1 MEAPRQDEPRR
12 FGPYTVLA
20 RLRETAAAVQY
31 LARGE
36 DPAALVVVTAARPE
50 LAASPAFRH
59 RFDAEA
65 RLAGR
70 LAGGWVDGPLETRG
84 DETDAPWTAAAYVPA
99 LTLAE
104 AIEAAGPLPGRA
116 VRILGAG
123 IAETLSRVHATGAV
137 LHGLAPGTVL
147 LAEDGPRLTAFG
159 PLGAAAEASA
169 GPGGRLSVRLGYLTP
184 EQLAGEEAGPAS
196 DLFVLG
202 LLLAY
207 AATGTTPLADGP
219 PAEAADRIAEAA
231 PELGGVPGELRELIA
246 RCLAKDPADR
256 PTAGTVAAGLA
267 LEGASALAAGDWL
280 PEQLAASVAQ
290 QGALARRL
298 AEGADSPAGAGPAP
312 GADTPPPASG
322 ADTPPAPDSAPSSA
336 AAPVSAAPPV
346 NLPVPEQNVSVENPV
361 SDQYPVS
368 DENPSGGR
376 SAHPPK
382 SYGDVW
388 DAVAPAPRPAP
399 EPDIQDAVPPEH
411 RPTPVPE
418 WQQPTVAAGGTVP
431 DVSGAVP
438 DTRTTQLGAIGQP
451 GQPGP
456 GQPAP
461 WPDRSAYG
469 YPQPQPQPPYQ
480 QQAPQPAP
488 VPLPPAPIPNI
499 APPAEP
505 RRSGPSR
512 RGLLFGVVGGVA
524 GLLVGGGT
532 LYALTSGDDEDKPGP
547 DPKPAPTSGGPSVA
561 GVAPTPRWI
570 YNHPA
575 SEPVPLTAA
584 LVKDRLLVLTDDSH
598 VSAVDL
604 RTGRRLWEN
613 ADGAKGQ
620 AALAAGDE
628 LCFVAGPSE
637 FLWLSAKDGKVAH
650 RVAYADGFQDA
661 PDLSVRTL
669 VGSAGPVIWF
679 TGSHKATVKAPKP
692 KKGEK
697 PGKDRQVV
705 KSYLFGYDI
714 VQRKELWRTPVPSG
728 RGPIAPV
735 FRLIAIRPDAIVVRQ
750 DSRTLT
756 PAALKAAKKKGIFR
770 SFDRETG
777 KAQWSRRFG
786 NVALDGA
793 AVGDEEGTIYAAD
806 GPHLR
811 AFETPAGKAKW
822 TLKGTRGSVFGA
834 SLPSGDLLYT
844 TNRNQ
849 EVGALDPKTGK
860 PKWRRSTEAAGDK
873 APVVSVSGSG
883 STVLAADPGQVTA
896 FSAADGKR
904 LWKFQDIGN
913 QAPDG
918 ETVKAGYQVLAYD
931 KTAIVRRGRTVYAFP
946 VA

>member
-1 MEAPRQDEPRR
+1 MQALRQDEPRR

-31 LARGE
+31 LAHGT
-36 DPAALVVVTAARPE
+36 DAHDLVVVTAARPE
-50 LAASPAFRH
+50 LAVLPAFRH

-65 RLAGR
+65 RVAGR
-70 LAGGWVDGPLETRG
+70 LAGGWVAEPADTRTDGSDA
-84 DETDAPWTAAAYVPA
+84 DEVPWTASAYVPA

-104 AIEAAGPLPGRA
+104 AIEAVGPLPERA

-123 IAETLSRVHATGAV
+123 IAETLSRVHAGGAV
-137 LHGLAPGTVL
+137 LHGLAPRTVL

-159 PLGAAAEASA
+159 PLGAAAEAER
-169 GPGGRLSVRLGYLTP
+169 GPGGGLSVRLGYLTP

-207 AATGTTPLADGP
+207 AATGATPLADGP
-219 PAEAADRIAEAA
+219 PAEAAERIAQAA
-231 PELGGVPGELRELIA
+231 PELGGVPAELRDLVA

-256 PTAGTVAAGLA
+256 PTAGTVAAELA
-267 LEGASALAAGDWL
+267 LEGAAALAADGWL
-280 PEQLAASVAQ
+280 P
-290 QGALARRL
+290 
-298 AEGADSPAGAGPAP
+298 AGL
-312 GADTPPPASG
+312 
-322 ADTPPAPDSAPSSA
+322 SA
-336 AAPVSAAPPV
+336 AVAAQDARARGLAGGSDAPAEPGAAPPNKSV
-346 NLPVPEQNVSVENPV
+346 SVEKASVENPV

-368 DENPSGGR
+368 DENPSDARG
-376 SAHPPK
+376 ANAPK

-388 DAVAPAPRPAP
+388 DAVAPRPPAP
-399 EPDIQDAVPPEH
+399 EPDIQDAVPPH
-411 RPTPVPE
+411 HQPAPVPE
-418 WQQPTVAAGGTVP
+418 WQQPTVGGGTVP
-431 DVSGAVP
+431 DAPAPVP
-438 DTRTTQLGAIGQP
+438 DTRTTQLGAIGHQSP
-451 GQPGP
+451 PQQGQPQQEQP
-456 GQPAP
+456 QQGQAP
-461 WPDRSAYG
+461 WPDQSAYG
-469 YPQPQPQPPYQ
+469 YPQPQPPYQ
-480 QQAPQPAP
+480 QAAQPPQPLP
-488 VPLPPAPIPNI
+488 VPLPPAPVPNI

-505 RRSGPSR
+505 RRRGVSR
-512 RGLLFGVVGGVA
+512 RGLLLGSAAGVA
-524 GLLVGGGT
+524 GLLVGGGA
-532 LYALTSGDDEDKPGP
+532 LYAITSGDDSKPDP
-547 DPKPAPTSGGPSVA
+547 DPKPAPPTSAGPSVA

-575 SEPVPLTAA
+575 SEPVPLTGA

-620 AALAAGDE
+620 AALAAGDD
-628 LCFVAGPSE
+628 LCFVAAPSE
-637 FLWLSAKDGKVAH
+637 FLWLSSKDGKVTH
-650 RVAYADGFQDA
+650 RVAYADGFEGA

-669 VGSAGPVIWF
+669 VGSAGATIWF
-679 TGSHKATVKAPKP
+679 TGSHKTTVKAPKP
-692 KKGEK
+692 KKGKK
-697 PGKDRQVV
+697 PAKDRQVV

-714 VQRKELWRTPVPSG
+714 AQRKELWRTPVPSG

-735 FRLIAIRPDAIVVRQ
+735 FRLIAVRPDAIVVRQ

-756 PAALKAAKKKGIFR
+756 PAALKAAKKKGVFR
-770 SFDRETG
+770 SFDRESG

-793 AVGDEEGTIYAAD
+793 AVGDEKGTIYAAD
-806 GPHLR
+806 GANLR

-822 TLKGTRGSVFGA
+822 TLKGTRGSVFGP
-834 SLPSGDLLYT
+834 SLPAGDLLYT

-849 EVGALDPKTGK
+849 EVGAVDPSTGK
-860 PKWRRSTEAAGDK
+860 PKWRRSTEATGGK

-883 STVLAADPGQVTA
+883 DTVLAADPGQVTA

-913 QAPDG
+913 QDPEG
-918 ETVKAGYQVLAYD
+918 ETVTAGYQVLAYE

>member
-31 LARGE
+31 LAHGT
-36 DPAALVVVTAARPE
+36 DPAGLVVVTAARPG

-70 LAGGWVDGPLETRG
+70 VAGGWVDGPLETRADG
-84 DETDAPWTAAAYVPA
+84 PDTPWTAAPYVPA

-123 IAETLSRVHATGAV
+123 LAETLSRVHATGAV
-137 LHGLAPGTVL
+137 LHGLAAGTVL

-219 PAEAADRIAEAA
+219 PAEAADRIAQAA
-231 PELGGVPGELRELIA
+231 PELGGVPDELRDLIA

-256 PTAGTVAAGLA
+256 PTAGTVAADLA
-267 LEGASALAAGDWL
+267 LEGASALAATGWL
-280 PEQLAASVAQ
+280 PEELAAAVTE
-290 QGALARRL
+290 QGAEARRL
-298 AEGADSPAGAGPAP
+298 A
-312 GADTPPPASG
+312 
-322 ADTPPAPDSAPSSA
+322 
-336 AAPVSAAPPV
+336 AAPENSVSIKNA
-346 NLPVPEQNVSVENPV
+346 SVENPV

-368 DENPSGGR
+368 DENPSGARGA
-376 SAHPPK
+376 SAPK

-399 EPDIQDAVPPEH
+399 EPDIQDAVPPQHE
-411 RPTPVPE
+411 PTPVPA
-418 WQQPTVAAGGTVP
+418 WQQPTVAGGSTVP
-431 DVSGAVP
+431 DASGVP

-451 GQPGP
+451 AQQ

-461 WPDRSAYG
+461 WPDQSAYG
-469 YPQPQPQPPYQ
+469 YPQQQPQPPYQ
-480 QQAPQPAP
+480 HQAPQPVP
-488 VPLPPAPIPNI
+488 VPLPPAPIPNV

-512 RGLLFGVVGGVA
+512 RGLLFGAVGGVA

-532 LYALTSGDDEDKPGP
+532 LYALTSGEDDDKPGP

-570 YNHPA
+570 YHHPA
-575 SEPVPLTAA
+575 DEPIPLTAA
-584 LVKDRLLVLTDDSH
+584 LVKDRLLVLTDESH

-604 RTGRRLWEN
+604 RTGRRLWES

-628 LCFVAGPSE
+628 LCFVAGSSE

-661 PDLSVRTL
+661 PDLTVRTL
-669 VGSAGPVIWF
+669 IGSAGSTIWF
-679 TGSHKATVKAPKP
+679 TGSHKTTVKAPKP

-735 FRLIAIRPDAIVVRQ
+735 FRLIAIRPDAIVIRQ
-750 DSRTLT
+750 DSRTLA
-756 PAALKAAKKKGIFR
+756 PAALKAAKKKGVFR

-806 GPHLR
+806 GANLR

-822 TLKGTRGSVFGA
+822 TLKGTRGSVFGT

-860 PKWRRSTEAAGDK
+860 PKWRRSTEAAGDT

-904 LWKFQDIGN
+904 LWKFQDIGD
-913 QAPDG
+913 QGPEG
-918 ETVKAGYQVLAYD
+918 ETVTAGYRVLTYD

>member
-20 RLRETAAAVQY
+20 RVRETAAAVQY
-31 LARGE
+31 LAHGADGR
-36 DPAALVVVTAARPE
+36 DLVVVTAARPA
-50 LAASPAFRH
+50 LAALPAFRH
-59 RFDAEA
+59 RFEAEA
-65 RLAGR
+65 RIADR
-70 LAGGWVDGPLETRG
+70 LAGGWVEELTGSGTDGSGT
-84 DETDAPWTAAAYVPA
+84 DEVPWTASAYVPA

-104 AIEAAGPLPGRA
+104 AIEAVGPLPERA

-123 IAETLSRVHATGAV
+123 IAEVLSRVHATGAV
-137 LHGLAPGTVL
+137 LHGLTPGTVL

-159 PLGAAAEASA
+159 PLGAAAEAER
-169 GPGGRLSVRLGYLTP
+169 GPGGGLSVRLGYLTP
-184 EQLAGEEAGPAS
+184 EQLAGEKAGPAS

-219 PAEAADRIAEAA
+219 PAEAAERIAQAA
-231 PELGGVPGELRELIA
+231 PELGGVPAELRDLVA

-256 PTAGTVAAGLA
+256 PSAGTVAAELA
-267 LEGASALAAGDWL
+267 LEGAAALAAGGWL
-280 PEQLAASVAQ
+280 PD
-290 QGALARRL
+290 RL
-298 AEGADSPAGAGPAP
+298 
-312 GADTPPPASG
+312 
-322 ADTPPAPDSAPSSA
+322 SA
-336 AAPVSAAPPV
+336 AVAAQGVRAGQAAAGAAPPEKSLSV
-346 NLPVPEQNVSVENPV
+346 EKASVENPV

-368 DENPSGGR
+368 DENPSDARG
-376 SAHPPK
+376 AHAPK

-388 DAVAPAPRPAP
+388 DAVAPAPRPPAP
-399 EPDIQDAVPPEH
+399 EPGIQDAVPPH
-411 RPTPVPE
+411 HAPAPVPE
-418 WQQPTVAAGGTVP
+418 WQQPAVAGGTVP
-431 DVSGAVP
+431 DASAPIP
-438 DTRTTQLGAIGQP
+438 DTRTTQLGAIGHQ
-451 GQPGP
+451 GQRAQQSP
-456 GQPAP
+456 QAP
-461 WPDRSAYG
+461 WPDQSAYG
-469 YPQPQPQPPYQ
+469 YPQPQPQPSYPH
-480 QQAPQPAP
+480 QAVQPPQPLP
-488 VPLPPAPIPNI
+488 VPLPPAPVPNA

-505 RRSGPSR
+505 RRTGVSR

-532 LYALTSGDDEDKPGP
+532 LYAVTSGDDDKPGP
-547 DPKPAPTSGGPSVA
+547 APEPAPPSSAGPSVA

-604 RTGRRLWEN
+604 RTGRRVWEN

-620 AALAAGDE
+620 AALAAGDD

-637 FLWLSAKDGKVAH
+637 FLWFSSKDGKVTH
-650 RVAYADGFQDA
+650 RVAYADGFEGA

-669 VGSAGPVIWF
+669 VGSAGSAIWF

-750 DSRTLT
+750 DSRTLA
-756 PAALKAAKKKGIFR
+756 PAALKAAKKKGVFR

-806 GPHLR
+806 GANLR

-822 TLKGTRGSVFGA
+822 TLKGTRGSVFGP

-849 EVGALDPKTGK
+849 EVGAVDPETGK
-860 PKWRRSTEAAGDK
+860 PKWRRSTEAAGEK

-883 STVLAADPGQVTA
+883 NTVLAADPGQVTA

-913 QAPDG
+913 QEPAG
-918 ETVKAGYQVLAYD
+918 ETVTAGYQVLAYD
-931 KTAIVRRGRTVYAFP
+931 RTAVVRRGRTVYAFP

>member
-31 LARGE
+31 LAHGT
-36 DPAALVVVTAARPE
+36 DPAGLVVVTAARPG

-70 LAGGWVDGPLETRG
+70 VAGGWVDGPLETRADG
-84 DETDAPWTAAAYVPA
+84 ADAPWTAAPYVPA

-123 IAETLSRVHATGAV
+123 LAETLSRVHATGAV

-219 PAEAADRIAEAA
+219 PAEAADRIAQAA
-231 PELGGVPGELRELIA
+231 PELGGVPDELRDLIA

-256 PTAGTVAAGLA
+256 PTAGTVAADLA
-267 LEGASALAAGDWL
+267 LEGASALAASGWL
-280 PEQLAASVAQ
+280 PEGLAAAVAE
-290 QGALARRL
+290 QGAEARRL
-298 AEGADSPAGAGPAP
+298 A
-312 GADTPPPASG
+312 
-322 ADTPPAPDSAPSSA
+322 
-336 AAPVSAAPPV
+336 AAPENSVSIKNA
-346 NLPVPEQNVSVENPV
+346 SVENPV

-368 DENPSGGR
+368 DENPSGARGA
-376 SAHPPK
+376 SAPK

-399 EPDIQDAVPPEH
+399 EPDIQDAVPPQHE
-411 RPTPVPE
+411 PTPVPA
-418 WQQPTVAAGGTVP
+418 WQQPTVAGGSTVP
-431 DVSGAVP
+431 DASGVP

-451 GQPGP
+451 GQPAP
-456 GQPAP
+456 PAQQGQPAP
-461 WPDRSAYG
+461 WPDQSAYG
-469 YPQPQPQPPYQ
+469 YPQQQPQPPYQ
-480 QQAPQPAP
+480 HQAPQPVP
-488 VPLPPAPIPNI
+488 VPLPPAPIPNV

-512 RGLLFGVVGGVA
+512 RGLLFGAVGGVA

-532 LYALTSGDDEDKPGP
+532 LYALTSGDDDDKPGP

-561 GVAPTPRWI
+561 GVAPQPQWV
-570 YNHPA
+570 YNHPD
-575 SEPVPLTAA
+575 SDPLPRTAA
-584 LVKDRLLVLTDDSH
+584 VWKNRLLVLTDDSQA
-598 VSAVDL
+598 SAVDL
-604 RTGRRLWEN
+604 RTGRRLWQN

-628 LCFVAGPSE
+628 FCFVATPTE
-637 FLWLSAKDGKVAH
+637 FLWLSAKDGKAAH
-650 RVAYADGFQDA
+650 RVPFSDGFQGV
-661 PDLSVRTL
+661 PGMTIRTL
-669 VGSAGPVIWF
+669 IGSEGATIWF
-679 TGSHKATVKAPKP
+679 TGSHRTTVKAPKP
-692 KKGEK
+692 KKGQK
-697 PGKDRQVV
+697 PGKDQQVV

-714 VQRKELWRTPVPSG
+714 VQRKELWRTPVPNAV
-728 RGPIAPV
+728 GPIAPV
-735 FRLIAIRPDAIVVRQ
+735 LRLIAIRPDAVVVRQ
-750 DSRTLT
+750 ERLTLT
-756 PAALKAAKKKGIFR
+756 PADLKAAKNKGVFR
-770 SFDRETG
+770 SYDRKTG
-777 KAQWSRRFG
+777 KVQWTRQFG
-786 NVALDGA
+786 NVNLGGA
-793 AVGDEEGTIYAAD
+793 AVGDKDGMLYAAE
-806 GPHLR
+806 GSGLR
-811 AFETPAGKAKW
+811 AFETPGGKARW
-822 TLKGTRGSVFGA
+822 TLKATTNGSVFGP
-834 SLPSGDLLYT
+834 SLTAGDVLYT
-844 TNRNQ
+844 TNRNHM
-849 EVGALDPKTGK
+849 VGAVDRKSGK
-860 PKWRRSTEAAGDK
+860 PAWQRSTEAAGTGS
-873 APVVSVSGSG
+873 AVLSVS
-883 STVLAADPGQVTA
+883 STGDTLLAADTGQVTV
-896 FSAADGKR
+896 FSTSDGKR
-904 LWKFQDIGN
+904 LWKFQDIGD
-913 QAPDG
+913 QGPEG
-918 ETVKAGYQVLAYD
+918 ETVNAGYQVLTYD
-931 KTAIVRRGRTVYAFP
+931 KTAVVRRGRNAYAFP

>member
-12 FGPYTVLA
+12 FGSYTVLA
-20 RLRETAAAVQY
+20 RLRETAAAAQY
-31 LARGE
+31 LAYGT
-36 DPAALVVVTAARPE
+36 DPAELVVVTAARPG

-70 LAGGWVDGPLETRG
+70 LAGGWVDGPLETRTDG
-84 DETDAPWTAAAYVPA
+84 SDAPWTAAVYVPA

-104 AIEAAGPLPGRA
+104 AIEAAGPLPARA

-123 IAETLSRVHATGAV
+123 LAETLSRVHATGAV

-231 PELGGVPGELRELIA
+231 PELGGVPDELRDLIA

-256 PTAGTVAAGLA
+256 PTAGTVAAELA
-267 LEGASALAAGDWL
+267 LEGAAALAASGWL
-280 PEQLAASVAQ
+280 PEELAAAVAE
-290 QGALARRL
+290 QGSGARRL
-298 AEGADSPAGAGPAP
+298 AGGADSPT
-312 GADTPPPASG
+312 GADAT
-322 ADTPPAPDSAPSSA
+322 
-336 AAPVSAAPPV
+336 PVSTAPPV
-346 NLPVPEQNVSVENPV
+346 NLPVPVKNTSVENPV

-368 DENPSGGR
+368 DENPSGARG
-376 SAHPPK
+376 SNAPK

-388 DAVAPAPRPAP
+388 DAVAPAPRPEP
-399 EPDIQDAVPPEH
+399 EPDIQDAVPPRHE
-411 RPTPVPE
+411 PTPVPE
-418 WQQPTVAAGGTVP
+418 WQQPTVAGGSTGP
-431 DVSGAVP
+431 DTSAIP

-451 GQPGP
+451 GQPVPPVQP
-456 GQPAP
+456 GQQAP
-461 WPDRSAYG
+461 WPDPSAYG
-469 YPQPQPQPPYQ
+469 YPQAQPQHPYQ
-480 QQAPQPAP
+480 HQAPQPAP

-512 RGLLFGVVGGVA
+512 RGLLFGAVGGVA

-532 LYALTSGDDEDKPGP
+532 LYALTSGEDDDKPGP

-561 GVAPTPRWI
+561 GLPPQPQWV

-575 SEPVPLTAA
+575 SDPLPRTAA
-584 LVKDRLLVLTDDSH
+584 VCRNRLLVLTDDSQAT
-598 VSAVDL
+598 AVDL
-604 RTGRRLWEN
+604 RTGRRLWQN

-620 AALAAGDE
+620 AALAADDE
-628 LCFVAGPSE
+628 FCFVATPTE
-637 FLWLSAKDGKVAH
+637 FLWLSAKDGKTAH
-650 RVAYADGFQDA
+650 RVPFSDGFQGV
-661 PDLSVRTL
+661 PGMTIRTL
-669 VGSAGPVIWF
+669 IGSEGATIWF
-679 TGSHKATVKAPKP
+679 TGSHRTTVKAPKP
-692 KKGEK
+692 KKGQK
-697 PGKDRQVV
+697 PGKDQQVV

-750 DSRTLT
+750 DSRTLA
-756 PAALKAAKKKGIFR
+756 PAALKAAKKKGVFR
-770 SFDRETG
+770 SFDRKTG

-793 AVGDEEGTIYAAD
+793 AAGDAEGTIYAAD
-806 GPHLR
+806 GADLR

-822 TLKGTRGSVFGA
+822 TLKGTRGSVFGT

-860 PKWRRSTEAAGDK
+860 PKWHRSTEAAGHK
-873 APVVSVSGSG
+873 APVISVSGSG

-896 FSAADGKR
+896 FAASDGKR

-918 ETVKAGYQVLAYD
+918 EPVKAGYQVLTYD
-931 KTAIVRRGRTVYAFP
+931 KTAVVRRGRTVYAFP